1 MQHRTYRYKIKY
13 IGDTGERG
21 REWCTVTVHGNGDR
35 TIRALSE
42 MDDSQVLRDV
52 TSTVDDQWRPK
63 DAFVRVS
70 VMDKFLGS
78 SWFRFSGKRV
88 ECEGFT
94 ANEGRIPQ
102 MFEFDEPPHSFIT
115 HPVACDVW
123 HFANINR
130 SIPGQIQSFV
140 SANCSPLANG
150 ASGPMIGTSQ
160 HQFRYHG
167 NETIECPAGV
177 YECEHVTYVD
187 KDGVDRMDAWCTLND
202 RLLVKM
208 RFHVLSTTYILEET
222 DGTEG

>member
-1 MQHRTYRYKIKY
+1 
-13 IGDTGERG
+13 
-21 REWCTVTVHGNGDR
+21 
-35 TIRALSE
+35 

-52 TSTVDDQWRPK
+52 TSTVDNQWRPK

-70 VMDKFLGS
+70 VMDEFLGS
-78 SWFRFSGKRV
+78 SWFRFLGNRV

-94 ANEGRIPQ
+94 VNEGRISQ
-102 MFEFDEPPHSFIT
+102 TVEFDEPPHSFIT

-123 HFANINR
+123 HFANIDR
-130 SIPGQIQSFV
+130 SIPGQIQTFV

-160 HQFRYHG
+160 HLFRYHG
-167 NETIECPAGV
+167 NETIKSPAGT

-187 KDGVDRMDAWCTLND
+187 KDGNDRMDAWCTLND

-208 RFHVLSTTYILEET
+208 RFDVLSTTYLLEET
-222 DGTEG
+222 AGTAG